1 MLADTIKLINR
12 RIRMNHTALTAKEHR
27 SITIKSD
34 SDIVQL
40 ITKESPRS
48 ELQWSL
54 NGVFVE
60 IEPERL
66 ELKDYNIGK
75 I

>member
-12 RIRMNHTALTAKEHR
+12 RIRMNHTALTVKEHR

-34 SDIVQL
+34 SDIVEL